1 MTLIIFFAFETS
13 SLPTTGAVLAS
24 TTGGSEDLWAG
35 IYSPQHDWLKCVNES
50 CHRYIYNIQGMPLSF
65 YEWNVPIMADTSS
78 MCLKLSPNG
87 SISSQDCGQPLQA
100 VCELD
105 CSPRDSN
112 GTTKSFE
119 EANTHCQSLNANLV
133 VVKSLRDNWGLNQ
146 LSKKQ
151 GGLKHEAYIGLDPS
165 TLTQAC
171 SPWDGCRGLK
181 WLDGTPYEKNAV
193 HWVLTTNGSAS
204 VGCFV
209 MKHFQDSNGDN
220 YQIIGVNDCDQRRAY
235 SCNDQQAGDFF
246 KLDHDK
252 TEKGVS
258 PTAYCHDIKEFLDSI
273 LIDRGVAY
281 HDGEYRASI
290 DEGKDHRTCSCF
302 IFKDSTFK
310 FNVVNSTGVRMMH
323 ILAISPIKE
332 SYEAI
337 LSMLEKVDFH
347 HFVPHDLE
355 YFLSQDLKCLNMIS
369 LFLWETDSWNEK
381 FVERSIASL
390 DHNFKAFVK
399 TDGDVM

>member
-1 MTLIIFFAFETS
+1 
-13 SLPTTGAVLAS
+13 
-24 TTGGSEDLWAG
+24 
-35 IYSPQHDWLKCVNES
+35 
-50 CHRYIYNIQGMPLSF
+50 MPLSF

-105 CSPRDSN
+105 CSPRDECVNPNSAMFLQHGRWNVNFPDSN

-235 SCNDQQAGDFF
+235 SCVSQCSRTRCPMPRTLRNASNNWTFHIHHEND
-246 KLDHDK
+246 
-252 TEKGVS
+252 
-258 PTAYCHDIKEFLDSI
+258 
-273 LIDRGVAY
+273 
-281 HDGEYRASI
+281 
-290 DEGKDHRTCSCF
+290 
-302 IFKDSTFK
+302 
-310 FNVVNSTGVRMMH
+310 VVV
-323 ILAISPIKE
+323 
-332 SYEAI
+332 
-337 LSMLEKVDFH
+337 
-347 HFVPHDLE
+347 
-355 YFLSQDLKCLNMIS
+355 
-369 LFLWETDSWNEK
+369 
-381 FVERSIASL
+381 
-390 DHNFKAFVK
+390 
-399 TDGDVM
+399 